1 MQKPSTVLRQ
11 EFIENLAEM
20 INASELPAFVIA
32 DVLKNTLT
40 VTQELADRQ
49 YQIDKA
55 KWEESQNADKR
66 LEHKNAD

>member
-11 EFIENLAEM
+11 EFVENLAEL
-20 INASELPAFVIA
+20 INTSELPAFVLA

-55 KWEESQNADKR
+55 KWEESQNADTR
-66 LEHKNAD
+66 PEHEGTD